1 MLCFVCINVVF
12 ICLYAFRNICMY
24 VYMCARTYFGFGDI
38 SPSYLAAVAR
48 LFFLL
53 SGHYYPERVELK
65 E

>member
-1 MLCFVCINVVF
+1 
-12 ICLYAFRNICMY
+12 MY